1 MGKKIFN
8 LFTDYVDSIRALEG
22 LVDEFSQKLKELYYV
37 KQSIEGNRMKVEKFD
52 ETSIQIQIA
61 NEKFLVH
68 FKVITPKIRKP
79 EIWNIRQLAE
89 ITFLEFNLNKLDD
102 NTKFRQLGESVFLG
116 NDLMLRDKEGIYID
130 QYSNTYESQI
140 FSQLVSE
147 IVKDRGLLEEEL

>member
-61 NEKFLVH
+61 YEKFLVH
-68 FKVITPKIRKP
+68 FEVITPKIRKP
-79 EIWNIRQLAE
+79 ETWNIRQLAE

-102 NTKFRQLGESVFLG
+102 DTKFRQLGESFFLD

-140 FSQLVSE
+140 FNQLVFE
-147 IVKDRGLLEEEL
+147 IVKNRGFLEKES